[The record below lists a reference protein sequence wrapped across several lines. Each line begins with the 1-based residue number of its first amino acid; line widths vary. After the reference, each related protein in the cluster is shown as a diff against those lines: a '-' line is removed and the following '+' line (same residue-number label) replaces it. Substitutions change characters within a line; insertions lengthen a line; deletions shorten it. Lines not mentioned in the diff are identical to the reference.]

1 MFLDIFKYLLSSI
14 FKSLEFFSIWYMIFP
29 GNIFLMGIYIY
40 MHSLNYSE
48 SINMYI
54 HTHSGC
60 SILTLFLMTFQL
72 IFLSFADTYLIWT
85 SHLKGLMQEVV
96 FCDWILPFSRVFPRS
111 IHMAACTIPPSFL
124 WLMFHCAA
132 VPPVQT
138 FTHWWTFRCLLLLG
152 HYKNTVTMQIH
163 VQIFVWAFF
172 SSPGEISKNRIAGSY
187 TSSVLKLLR
196 PYQTVSKVLHHFTFP
211 PAV

>member
-72 IFLSFADTYLIWT
+72 IFLSFADTYLIRT
-85 SHLKGLMQEVV
+85 SHLKRTC
-96 FCDWILPFSRVFPRS
+96 FCIIYEYKRLALTSVAQLVGHS
-111 IHMAACTIPPSFL
+111 ATKQK
-124 WLMFHCAA
+124 
-132 VPPVQT
+132 VPVQ
-138 FTHWWTFRCLLLLG
+138 FPVRARAW
-152 HYKNTVTMQIH
+152 V
-163 VQIFVWAFF
+163 V
-172 SSPGEISKNRIAGSY
+172 GSDL
-187 TSSVLKLLR
+187 SWG
-196 PYQTVSKVLHHFTFP
+196 
-211 PAV
+211 A